1 MENSN
6 NSSKILENQ
15 EVFELIEKAREQYDT
30 YIQLRL
36 LDYENPNE
44 EQYDL
49 LRRDINHPL
58 NIVIK

>member
-15 EVFELIEKAREQYDT
+15 EVFELIEKAREQYDP